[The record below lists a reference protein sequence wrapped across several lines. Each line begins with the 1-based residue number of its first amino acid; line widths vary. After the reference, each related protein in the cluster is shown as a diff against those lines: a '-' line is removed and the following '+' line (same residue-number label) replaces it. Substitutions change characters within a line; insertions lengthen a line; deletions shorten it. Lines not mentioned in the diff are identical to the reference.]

1 MSRFFKLLL
10 LLIIVSYLSSC
21 GGKKYKPLSKPTK
34 EEETIKIEDAQL
46 ADKVVLVVNS
56 EPVLLSDI
64 EFAKTWFNE
73 KDTKKAT
80 NRLIDEILLS
90 QEARK
95 IGISVSP
102 QEIDEAIL
110 RIAKAN
116 NINNLE
122 EFKKGLE
129 KQGVSYRKLRDF
141 IQRDIQVAKFMQFYL
156 RPQLSK
162 NVLEGKQDLVRKI
175 DMIYIDK
182 SDEKYKEKLEKLKD
196 LNKENFAEIAK
207 AISDYKDITME
218 VKKGDMIPQL
228 DEEIFNHK
236 VGDIFKVETDKAIY
250 YVYIKGEEKKFVP
263 DFEMK
268 KEDMEKFEK
277 DLDIYLKKLREK
289 ATIMYLDE
297 SLK

>member
-10 LLIIVSYLSSC
+10 LLIILSYLSSC

-182 SDEKYKEKLEKLKD
+182 SDEKYKEKLQKLKD

-207 AISDYKDITME
+207 TISDYKDISME

-228 DEEIFNHK
+228 DEEIFKHK

-277 DLDIYLKKLREK
+277 DFDIYIKKLREK

>member
-73 KDTKKAT
+73 KDTKKAV

-162 NVLEGKQDLVRKI
+162 NVLEGKQDLIRKI

-182 SDEKYKEKLEKLKD
+182 SDEKYKEKLQKLKD

-207 AISDYKDITME
+207 AISDYKDISME

-228 DEEIFNHK
+228 DEGIFKHK

-277 DLDIYLKKLREK
+277 DFDIYIKKLREK